1 MFYVLPLGPE
11 REDLED
17 AAIGRPWVTYAL
29 TLACLGGYL
38 ALVLPASPDAL
49 VEHLFRYG
57 YVPGQVPPGPGRW
70 VHPFLHGGFWHLLSN
85 LVFLVPFGVTVER
98 RLGHL
103 AALVVFAAGGVAGA
117 LAYAAGVVPVTQ
129 DTPRGPVTYVPP
141 LFGFSGPLMA
151 CAAGLLPAMGQL
163 RIRVALGW
171 AGAHRVVPVQAWKVG
186 LCYLLKEGVFLVLA
200 VHHGD
205 DRTYLASLGGL
216 AAGLVC
222 GLLVRFLGDAAV
234 AAGAAEPAGP
244 VGRLV
249 SLGRQTSKLPQ
260 VRVVD
265 EPPPPPPA
273 PAVRDPEL
281 PPAAP
286 APAPAATHSVSMSS
300 EEVGG
305 DLLEDLVLEVEE
317 DDPDA
322 SVVSAP
328 LPEEDT
334 TLEVA
339 PLEEVDAPAFARVS
353 QGWAGSQWEADLQD
367 RIRRAR
373 HLERDPRGEEAAF
386 DFYRK
391 VLADQDLPDEYRTY
405 AGARAARMMLRRKR
419 YQRARDLA
427 EWLRAQDLPEH
438 VRRHVEETRGH
449 AEEGLARRAGRRAAR
464 GNPGGASA

>member
-17 AAIGRPWVTYAL
+17 AARGLPWVTLVL
-29 TLACLGGYL
+29 TVACLGVYL
-38 ALVLPASPDAL
+38 ALVLPATPDQM
-49 VEHLFRYG
+49 VGHLFTYG
-57 YVPGQVPPGPGRW
+57 FVPGEDPPGLGRF

-103 AALVVFAAGGVAGA
+103 ATLVVFLAGGVAGA

-129 DTPRGPVTYVPP
+129 ETPRGPVTYVPP

-151 CAAGLLPAMGQL
+151 CAAGLLPAMGRL

-186 LCYLLKEGVFLVLA
+186 ACYLLKEGVFLVLA

-216 AAGLVC
+216 GAGLVC
-222 GLLVRFLGDAAV
+222 GLLVRALGGADAP
-234 AAGAAEPAGP
+234 AGA
-244 VGRLV
+244 VGKLV
-249 SLGRQTSKLPQ
+249 GMGRESSKLPQ
-260 VRVVD
+260 VSRTPSAEQADSVPD
-265 EPPPPPPA
+265 
-273 PAVRDPEL
+273 L

-286 APAPAATHSVSMSS
+286 APVPAATRSVSLSS

-305 DLLEDLVLEVEE
+305 DLLDDLDQGEE
-317 DDPDA
+317 DEVDVSMGSL
-322 SVVSAP
+322 SVPSEIP
-328 LPEEDT
+328 
-334 TLEVA
+334 LEVA
-339 PLEEVDAPAFARVS
+339 PMEEVDAPAFAQVS
-353 QGWAGSQWEADLQD
+353 QGWAESRWQADLQE

-373 HLERDPRGEEAAF
+373 EMERDPERGDAAF

-405 AGARAARMMLRRKR
+405 AGARAARMLLRRKR
-419 YQRARDLA
+419 YRRARDLA
-427 EWLRAQDLPEH
+427 IWLSEQELPEH
-438 VRRHVEETRGH
+438 VRKHAAETRAH
-449 AEEGLARRAGRRAAR
+449 AEQGLVRREMRRQAGGNSEGA
-464 GNPGGASA
+464 PT